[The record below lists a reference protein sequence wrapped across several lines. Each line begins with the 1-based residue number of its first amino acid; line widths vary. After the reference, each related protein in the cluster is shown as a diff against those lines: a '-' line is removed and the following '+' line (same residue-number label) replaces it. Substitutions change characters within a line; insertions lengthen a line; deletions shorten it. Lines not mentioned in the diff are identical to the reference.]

1 MNANPRKSRSARIG
15 GLIAGLNRSE
25 ELQEFRSCRMEGR
38 IPRDADVPTKV
49 PKTPRNHHHGNNP
62 VHTRSVRRWTFNI
75 VNGILRARATPGQR
89 LRLRR
94 SGEILFERIANGSVV
109 SWRHIN
115 LLGGCDFSGRKAR
128 GFGPNQAPK
137 IGGLKA
143 V

>member
-1 MNANPRKSRSARIG
+1 MNACPRKSRSARMG
-15 GLIAGLNRSE
+15 GLIAGLNRIE

-38 IPRDADVPTKV
+38 IPRGADVPTKV

-94 SGEILFERIANGSVV
+94 SGEILFGVSQTARLCPGGILTCWADAISPGGKLEDSVRIKPPELEA
-109 SWRHIN
+109 
-115 LLGGCDFSGRKAR
+115 
-128 GFGPNQAPK
+128 
-137 IGGLKA
+137 
-143 V
+143 